1 MRFTPSSEEFD
12 PDVLDNGSV
21 TPSAS
26 QQPARF
32 RRAAWRAA
40 EVFTSPVPPQ
50 EFARLFNPLVSSRQL
65 RGVVTAV
72 RHETP
77 NSATIEFKP
86 GGGWDPHKAG
96 QYARIGV
103 EIDGARN
110 WRSYS
115 LATAEGHDP
124 AITVTAVGRVST
136 HLVRTTKRGDVLFL
150 APPQGDFLLPS
161 GPRPLLMLTAGS
173 GLTPVMSMLRTLL
186 PKRHDADVVV
196 VHSSRTPDETLFL
209 DELKRMNDEHHSL
222 TLVHRFTAHEG
233 RLDLATTHE
242 LDELCPDWRSR
253 KTFVCGPQAMLDDAE
268 KLWHTEELPHELT
281 VERFMPTLFAD
292 PNARGGLV
300 TFEKSDKEATAEG
313 NTSLLEVGEDAG
325 VLLPS
330 GCRMGICR
338 TCLTPLVSGTV
349 RNLASGELCSD
360 EGELIQTCIS
370 AAVGP
375 VHLDA

>member
-1 MRFTPSSEEFD
+1 MDPVTSSTPQR
-12 PDVLDNGSV
+12 PPRL
-21 TPSAS
+21 
-26 QQPARF
+26 
-32 RRAAWRAA
+32 RRAVWRAA
-40 EVFTSPVPPQ
+40 KVFTSPVPPQ

-65 RGVVTAV
+65 RGVVTRV
-72 RHETP
+72 RHETA

-86 GGGWDPHKAG
+86 GAGWDPHKAG
-96 QYARIGV
+96 QYARVGV

-115 LATAEGHDP
+115 LVTAEGHDP
-124 AITVTAVGRVST
+124 AITVTSVGRVST
-136 HLVRTTKRGDVLFL
+136 HLVRETKPGDILFL
-150 APPQGDFLLPS
+150 APPQGDFILPS

-173 GLTPVMSMLRTLL
+173 GLTPIMSMLRTLL
-186 PKRHDADVVV
+186 PSRPDADVVV
-196 VHSSRTPDETLFL
+196 IHSSRTPDEALFL
-209 DELKRMNDEHHSL
+209 DELEHMNDAHHSL
-222 TLVHRFTAHEG
+222 TLVHRFTADEG
-233 RLDLATTHE
+233 RLDLASTRE
-242 LDELCPDWRSR
+242 LDALCPDWRSR
-253 KTFVCGPQAMLDDAE
+253 KAFVCGPQSLLDDAE
-268 KLWHTEELPHELT
+268 QLWHSEDLPHELS
-281 VERFMPTLFAD
+281 VERFAPTLMPD

-300 TFEKSDKEATAEG
+300 TFEKSDTEAVAEG
-313 NTSLLEVGEDAG
+313 NTSLLETGENAG

-338 TCLTPLVSGTV
+338 TCLTPLLRGTV

>member
-1 MRFTPSSEEFD
+1 MNSE
-12 PDVLDNGSV
+12 
-21 TPSAS
+21 
-26 QQPARF
+26 QPARAALSTGSPRRASF
-32 RRAAWRAA
+32 VKRAAWRAA
-40 EVFTSPVPPQ
+40 EVFTSPAPPQ
-50 EFARLFNPLVSSRQL
+50 EFGRLFNPLVSSRQL
-65 RGVVTAV
+65 RGIVTSV
-72 RHETP
+72 RHETAD
-77 NSATIEFKP
+77 SATIAFKP
-86 GGGWDPHKAG
+86 GGTWDTHKAG

-103 EIDGARN
+103 EIDGVRQ

-115 LATAEGHDP
+115 LSTAEGHDP

-136 HLVRTTKRGDVLFL
+136 QLVRHTQPGDVLFL

-186 PKRHDADVVV
+186 PNRHDADVVV
-196 VHSSRTPDETLFL
+196 VHSSKSQEHTLFY
-209 DELKRMNDEHHSL
+209 DELAELSDKHHSL
-222 TLVHRFTAHEG
+222 TLIHRFTQTDG
-233 RLDLATTHE
+233 RLDLASTHD
-242 LDELCPDWRSR
+242 LDVVCPDWRSR
-253 KTFVCGPQAMLDDAE
+253 KTYVCGPEEMLDDAE
-268 KLWHTEELPHELT
+268 RLWHSEDLPHELS
-281 VERFMPTLFAD
+281 VERFAPTLFAD
-292 PNARGGLV
+292 PDAKGGTV
-300 TFEKSDKEATAEG
+300 IFEKSDREVVAEG
-313 NTSLLEVGEDAG
+313 NTTLLEVGEDAG

>member
-1 MRFTPSSEEFD
+1 MAH
-12 PDVLDNGSV
+12 NV
-21 TPSAS
+21 TVTNM
-26 QQPARF
+26 QQRPGRLK
-32 RRAAWRAA
+32 RAAWRAA
-40 EVFTSPVPPQ
+40 EVFTSPAPPQ
-50 EFARLFNPLVSSRQL
+50 EFGRLFNPLVSSRQL
-65 RGVVTAV
+65 RGIVTSV

-77 NSATIEFKP
+77 DSATIEFTP
-86 GGGWDPHKAG
+86 GEGWDPHEAG

-103 EIDGARN
+103 EIDGVRN

-115 LATAEGHDP
+115 LSTAAGHDP
-124 AITVTAVGRVST
+124 AVTVTAVGRVST
-136 HLVRTTKRGDVLFL
+136 HLVRHTHPGDVLFL
-150 APPQGDFLLPS
+150 APPQGDFLLPE

-186 PKRHDADVVV
+186 PSRRDADVVV
-196 VHSSRTPDETLFL
+196 VHSSKTPEHTLFY
-209 DELKRMNDEHHSL
+209 DELQQLDDAHHSL
-222 TLVHRFTAHEG
+222 TLIHRFTTHEG
-233 RLDLATTHE
+233 RLDLASTHD
-242 LDELCPDWRSR
+242 LDTLCPDWRSR
-253 KTFVCGPQAMLDDAE
+253 KAYVCGPQAMLDDAE
-268 KLWHTEELPHELT
+268 KLWHTEQLPHEIT
-281 VERFMPTLFAD
+281 VERFAPTLFTD

-300 TFEKSDKEATAEG
+300 TFEKSDTEAAAEG
-313 NTSLLEVGEDAG
+313 NTPLLTVGEEAG

-360 EGELIQTCIS
+360 EGELIQTCIN